1 MGGPVVPLSPEQSA
15 INARASLLSGVKA
28 DGQPQVGVAVDLR
41 SSAGPSSLMIPDAT
55 KVGEGEPV
63 YLSKP
68 VELQLAKLESFLL
81 RKGVEIP
88 EKPVDLK
95 ALMKNT
101 TLVCGAF
108 YYSAA
113 KMNDDK
119 KTVERPGAL
128 LMSFAIKNDTGIIAS
143 LTGDKDLGD
152 LFDVVGVSL
161 RIVKCPQERLS
172 ELQAYVKQL
181 SAEPVASGPEEK
193 LEAGSV
199 DSPAP
204 PAPQP
209 PAKAPAGA
217 TGAGKPDGS

>member
-1 MGGPVVPLSPEQSA
+1 
-15 INARASLLSGVKA
+15 
-28 DGQPQVGVAVDLR
+28 
-41 SSAGPSSLMIPDAT
+41 
-55 KVGEGEPV
+55 
-63 YLSKP
+63 
-68 VELQLAKLESFLL
+68 
-81 RKGVEIP
+81 
-88 EKPVDLK
+88 
-95 ALMKNT
+95 
-101 TLVCGAF
+101 
-108 YYSAA
+108 
-113 KMNDDK
+113 
-119 KTVERPGAL
+119 
-128 LMSFAIKNDTGIIAS
+128 
-143 LTGDKDLGD
+143 
-152 LFDVVGVSL
+152 VVGVSL